1 VGEMR
6 WGWECERDWWG
17 FEAAQGDGVH
27 GHSDRV
33 WIRGSPAL
41 PAPNLDAVRSP
52 RPSTVPIMLFLHSL
66 IATPSEKEGRKEL
79 KSEEEDTERETE
91 REGQDGCLI
100 CFIGSGVLMF
110 VVFF

>member
-1 VGEMR
+1 
-6 WGWECERDWWG
+6 
-17 FEAAQGDGVH
+17 
-27 GHSDRV
+27 
-33 WIRGSPAL
+33 
-41 PAPNLDAVRSP
+41 
-52 RPSTVPIMLFLHSL
+52 MLFLHSL